1 MRSRPV
7 GLTHEKCG
15 TWVPRRCRGVPSVL
29 PEGEPERDG
38 GAGGESHSTEVME
51 GHGRRSRGIG
61 KTAAR
66 RSGQV
71 ESGAVVDL
79 VGGLITT
86 DKGLIHT
93 RSYTDCAV
101 PACSRADVIKLQPQS
116 HLQSHHGSHFLI
128 SNHLILLTKTHTH
141 EPLMGS
147 GAGSGKI
154 RERPGANCVF
164 RLRHVFL
171 RHTCRVGSLP
181 SNSSCGRP
189 RHGVAPDAI
198 AVVAVL
204 GSGSPR
210 RSADRHPGVGTRPT
224 LLPTPPRRPPQPST
238 VSTSPTGSGG

>member
-1 MRSRPV
+1 M
-7 GLTHEKCG
+7 G
-15 TWVPRRCRGVPSVL
+15 
-29 PEGEPERDG
+29 
-38 GAGGESHSTEVME
+38 ST
-51 GHGRRSRGIG
+51 S
-61 KTAAR
+61 
-66 RSGQV
+66 
-71 ESGAVVDL
+71 
-79 VGGLITT
+79 
-86 DKGLIHT
+86 
-93 RSYTDCAV
+93 
-101 PACSRADVIKLQPQS
+101 ACSRADVIKLQPQS
-116 HLQSHHGSHFLI
+116 HLQSHHGSHFFI

-141 EPLMGS
+141 DPLMGS

-238 VSTSPTGSGG
+238 VSTSPPDPEDSSRGVSAGTSPRKSSITAAQSRRSARA